1 VAPAVADPISG
12 QSTNSL
18 LGDIFGMGGATH
30 TGHIPPKQTW
40 LPAAKGKGLE
50 ISGTW
55 SRRNNQIHMEM
66 TFNNKALSAMQ
77 GFAIQLNKNSF
88 GLTPAQ
94 QLNIPLLNAN
104 QTLDISLPMTCTGP
118 VQKMDPLTNIQVA
131 IKNSVDVFYFACISP
146 LHIFFT
152 EDGAMEKKTFL
163 ATWKDIPA
171 ANELQYTIENVEC
184 TADGIS
190 TKMAQ
195 NNAFTVAKRT
205 LEGQDMIYQSIK
217 LSNGIWALIEL
228 KLQPGNPS
236 VQFSFKSRVTDIG
249 PGVFQVYE
257 AILHN

>member
-1 VAPAVADPISG
+1 
-12 QSTNSL
+12 
-18 LGDIFGMGGATH
+18 MGGSTH
-30 TGHIPPKQTW
+30 TGYIAPKQVW
-40 LPAAKGKGLE
+40 LSVAKGKGLE
-50 ISGTW
+50 ISGSW
-55 SRRNNQIHMEM
+55 SRRNNVVHMEL
-66 TFNNKALSAMQ
+66 TFNNKALQAMQ

-88 GLTPAQ
+88 GLSPANP
-94 QLNIPLLNAN
+94 LNVPILNAN
-104 QTLDISLPMTCTGP
+104 QTLDISLPMSCTGA

-131 IKNSVDVFYFACISP
+131 IKNSVDVFYFACIAP
-146 LHIFFT
+146 IHIYFT

-171 ANELQYTIENVEC
+171 ANELQYTIDNVEC

-205 LEGQDMIYQSIK
+205 LEGQDMIYQSVK

-228 KLQPGNPS
+228 KLQPGNPT
-236 VQFSFKSRVTDIG
+236 VQLSFKSRVTDIG
-249 PGVFQVYE
+249 QFIFQVYD